1 MGQEETCK
9 TTFKG
14 KTSSGKA
21 RLETDVLHF
30 RAPDLKLTIPFK
42 DIQKV
47 TARGETLAI
56 TFPGGTAS
64 FDLGVAAAKWASK
77 ILHPPSRLD
86 KLGVKPDWRAS
97 AVGVADQG
105 FLAELEESVAYLSI
119 GRVAKPSDAIF
130 FGATK
135 AAELVRLE
143 KLKAALKPD
152 GAIWVVRPKG
162 RPEISEQAVM
172 AAGRAAGLVDV
183 KVISFSPTHTAEKF
197 VIPLVNRA
205 LD

>member
-1 MGQEETCK
+1 MGQEETCR

-42 DIQKV
+42 DIQQV

-64 FDLGVAAAKWASK
+64 FDLGVAAAKWANK

-97 AVGVADQG
+97 AIGVADQA
-105 FLAELEESVAYLSI
+105 FLAGTGGERGVSFHRARGEA
-119 GRVAKPSDAIF
+119 
-130 FGATK
+130 
-135 AAELVRLE
+135 VRRHLLRRDE
-143 KLKAALKPD
+143 
-152 GAIWVVRPKG
+152 GG
-162 RPEISEQAVM
+162 
-172 AAGRAAGLVDV
+172 
-183 KVISFSPTHTAEKF
+183 
-197 VIPLVNRA
+197 
-205 LD
+205 